1 MISIAEA
8 KNQLPALVH
17 RAEAGE
23 AVTIT
28 RRGKPVAVMV
38 SAELY
43 ERAIRQAGAGP
54 SWFDRLN
61 TWRGSLPA
69 DFEGLS
75 DAELDA
81 VRDREPYVPRTD
93 FGDERYADLDVAAMA
108 LRAAESEPHR
118 MEDRT
123 GNPGRNRRAWAQ
135 ELRREIVVMQQAC
148 NASSVTIVRTT

>member
-28 RRGKPVAVMV
+28 RRGKPVAVVV

-43 ERAIRQAGAGP
+43 ERAIRQAGAAP

-61 TWRGSLPA
+61 IWRDSLPA

-75 DAELDA
+75 DTELDA

-93 FGDERYADLDVAAMA
+93 FDDDRYADVDAFAMA
-108 LRAAESEPHR
+108 LQMAESEPER
-118 MEDRT
+118 AEDRT
-123 GNPGRNRRAWAQ
+123 GLPRRDRRA
-135 ELRREIVVMQQAC
+135 
-148 NASSVTIVRTT
+148 